1 MPIYEYSCPRCGQ
14 GREVIHK
21 MSETPEVHCADC
33 PDQRL
38 ERQVSAAAFRLK
50 GGGWYETDFKKD
62 NQRNLVSDKAPEKAD
77 KPADKPAEKPAE
89 KSAAAST
96 PSPSP
101 TPTPTPSAS

>member
-38 ERQVSAAAFRLK
+38 ERQVSAARVPVLLSVAMDQQYDRSTLHAGQVQGPGDLFVLMAK
-50 GGGWYETDFKKD
+50 
-62 NQRNLVSDKAPEKAD
+62 RNRPGLVSRKVKIIE
-77 KPADKPAEKPAE
+77 
-89 KSAAAST
+89 T
-96 PSPSP
+96 R
-101 TPTPTPSAS
+101 